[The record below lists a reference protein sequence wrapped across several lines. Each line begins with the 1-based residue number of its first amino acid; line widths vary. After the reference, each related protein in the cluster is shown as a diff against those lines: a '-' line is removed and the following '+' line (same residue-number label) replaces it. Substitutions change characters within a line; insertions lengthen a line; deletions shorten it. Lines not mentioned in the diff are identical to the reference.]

1 MKKTHADADADAD
14 ADAGRQGFLFWA
26 GGRGR
31 LAGSRLWVGV
41 GDGRHDDD
49 DGDDD
54 GSVFHQELTRRS
66 YSSSIIGMLLICRP

>member
-31 LAGSRLWVGV
+31 LAGRRLGVGV

-66 YSSSIIGMLLICRP
+66 YSSSIIGILACY